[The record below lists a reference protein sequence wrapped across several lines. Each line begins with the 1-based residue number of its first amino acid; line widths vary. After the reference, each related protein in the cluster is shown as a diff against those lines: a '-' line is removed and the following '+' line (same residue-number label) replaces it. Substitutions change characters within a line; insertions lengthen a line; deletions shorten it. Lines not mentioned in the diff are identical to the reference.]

1 LQKDDKLLA
10 NYPNEAEMNGRT
22 NSGLLHVRNGK
33 ATTKEQ
39 DVRTDRNKEA
49 VGGIG
54 DNSTTSQHKFRSF
67 ISSAQHA
74 VSDKVTKVQHVLSGA
89 VSDTMA
95 APISAKGDTTVSD
108 VVESAM
114 SQASKGFTKAKHV
127 AVDTEA
133 TLSRIILGAP
143 MAYGLITT
151 FTQG

>member
-1 LQKDDKLLA
+1 MK
-10 NYPNEAEMNGRT
+10 GRT
-22 NSGLLHVRNGK
+22 KSGGLLHVRKGK
-33 ATTKEQ
+33 ATIKEQ

-49 VGGIG
+49 VGG
-54 DNSTTSQHKFRSF
+54 NSTTSQHKFRSF

-74 VSDKVTKVQHVLSGA
+74 VSDKVTEVQHVLSGA

-95 APISAKGDTTVSD
+95 APISTKGDTTVSD